1 MDDIFKK
8 FPKICSCPYKKDI
21 DKDLKKGKTPYY
33 ISKWLEGTECPIS
46 DATIRRYQK
55 YLIEEGLIDL
65 NEQVSPSDAEDELI
79 TLLQQKATE
88 GIRTLKIDGLSD
100 NVKVQLILG
109 ACKLIYGNKHQVD
122 MAASVNQKANV
133 TIDETVLKEL
143 TDVIKPRYNR
153 TD

>member
-1 MDDIFKK
+1 MDDICKK

-33 ISKWLEGTECPIS
+33 ISKWLKDTECPIS

-65 NEQVSPSDAEDELI
+65 NEQASPSDAEDDMLSKLKDKSMEAL
-79 TLLQQKATE
+79 TNLDMDLLT
-88 GIRTLKIDGLSD
+88 D

-133 TIDETVLKEL
+133 NIDETVLKEL